1 MPKRVFSSLVDSRN
15 VHTIRRDFVAI
26 AIFIG
31 IIWIVFAFDRF
42 MALEQYGLVP
52 RSSRGLIGIFA
63 MPFLH
68 GDLSHII
75 SNTVPLAITLLLLAG
90 SRANSGAIVFLI
102 ILLGGAGLWVFGR
115 EALHIGA
122 SGLVFGLIA
131 FHIFSGFFE
140 RRIKSIVIAF
150 VVGGLYAGT
159 LLNGV
164 LPFQKGVS
172 WDGHLLGAVA
182 GALVALITAKMFATP
197 ENTQG
202 RPGSRYTNV

>member
-1 MPKRVFSSLVDSRN
+1 MPLSIFRSLVDSRN
-15 VHTIRRDFVAI
+15 VHTIRRDFIAI
-26 AIFIG
+26 ATFIA
-31 IIWIVFAFDRF
+31 IIWIVFALDRF

-52 RSSRGLIGIFA
+52 RSSRGLVGIIA

-75 SNTVPLAITLLLLAG
+75 GNTIPLVVTLLLLAG

-102 ILLGGAGLWVFGR
+102 TLLAGAGLWVFGR

-131 FHIFSGFFE
+131 FHICSGFFE
-140 RRIKSIVIAF
+140 RRIKSVIVAL

-164 LPFQKGVS
+164 MPFQKGVS
-172 WDGHLLGAVA
+172 WDGHLIGAVA
-182 GALVALITAKMFATP
+182 GALVALLTAKIMTTP
-197 ENTQG
+197 ENKQG
-202 RPGSRYTNV
+202 RPGSRYNNV

>member
-1 MPKRVFSSLVDSRN
+1 MPIRVFRSLVDSRN
-15 VHTIRRDFVAI
+15 VHTIRRDFIAI

-31 IIWIVFAFDRF
+31 IIWVVFAFDRF

-52 RSSRGLIGIFA
+52 RSSRGLVGIFA

-75 SNTVPLAITLLLLAG
+75 GNTIPLAITLLLLAG

-102 ILLGGAGLWVFGR
+102 TILGGAGLWVFGR

-131 FHIFSGFFE
+131 FHICSGFFE
-140 RRIKSIVIAF
+140 RRIKSIVIALL
-150 VVGGLYAGT
+150 VGGLYAGT

-172 WDGHLLGAVA
+172 WDGHLIGAVA
-182 GALVALITAKMFATP
+182 GALVALMTAKLYTTP
-197 ENTQG
+197 ENSQG
-202 RPGSRYTNV
+202 RPNSRYTNT